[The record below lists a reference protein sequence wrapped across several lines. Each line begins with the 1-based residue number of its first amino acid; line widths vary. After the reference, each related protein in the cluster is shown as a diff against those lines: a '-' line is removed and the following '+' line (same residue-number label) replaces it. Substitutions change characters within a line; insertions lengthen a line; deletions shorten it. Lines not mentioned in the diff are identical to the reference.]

1 MDIGDKKDLRS
12 AFISAISTFAESAFN
27 NNNLEYLES
36 GNILFIFK
44 FSSIK
49 SKDSNSAEPI
59 ILYGLIEKKKKNP
72 DKYVQKFL
80 QKTTP
85 ILENF
90 VQKYQNEDFTDI
102 TLFQPFKDRV
112 REYFF

>member
-1 MDIGDKKDLRS
+1 M
-12 AFISAISTFAESAFN
+12 FV
-27 NNNLEYLES
+27 
-36 GNILFIFK
+36 FK
-44 FSSIK
+44 FSRIK
-49 SKDSNSAEPI
+49 SKDANSAEPI
-59 ILYGLIEKKKKNP
+59 IMYGLIEKKKKNP

-90 VQKYQNEDFTDI
+90 IQKYQNEDFTDI
-102 TLFQPFKDRV
+102 NLFQPFKDIV